1 MAYPSD
7 DANRPKKQEHTLATD
22 DDSGY
27 LSDGNT
33 TSQWQRSS
41 EKKAIRKVDTTV
53 LPLLL
58 LGLLV
63 FQLDRMN
70 LASALT
76 RGLRQD
82 IAIDQS
88 TVNVGNQMMYLGTV
102 VLEIPYNLILQRLGP
117 QKWIAAQVLVFG
129 LIATLQVFVR
139 DRTGF
144 LVVRSLLGLAE
155 AGYIPGSIY
164 TLSTWYRKRE
174 LGTRVAIFFFGM
186 FRSNALSPILA
197 SGFLHLDG
205 AQGLTGWQ
213 WIFIIEGV
221 FTMVVGTLLLF
232 VLPGSPDEPRPLL
245 TKGLVTFNKQDQYI
259 LRERL
264 VEDDAEKRIGAQSM
278 AIPWKLVRQTVLHYK
293 RWPTLLSSFCV
304 FSTWSPL
311 TTYTPSIYVDLGF
324 NRIAANALAAV
335 GATLALVVVF
345 CFARLSDRT
354 NRRGYCVMLAQVC
367 YLITLI
373 VARSVFSMN
382 SSTSTTALSPNRIL
396 TLLRPIVSLVA
407 TSFALNFRIMVSR
420 SVRHFLHLR
429 KRCATVCSL
438 RLHHQQRASVTF
450 PILIK

>member
-1 MAYPSD
+1 M
-7 DANRPKKQEHTLATD
+7 
-22 DDSGY
+22 DSGTGSCLRTYRYTASVRQGSHWLPRGEESAWPGRGGLYSRLY
-27 LSDGNT
+27 LHSVDVVSEARTWHAGCDLFLQDVWEQCTESDTGVWFLA
-33 TSQWQRSS
+33 SRRCARS
-41 EKKAIRKVDTTV
+41 
-53 LPLLL
+53 
-58 LGLLV
+58 
-63 FQLDRMN
+63 DRM
-70 LASALT
+70 AV
-76 RGLRQD
+76 D
-82 IAIDQS
+82 
-88 TVNVGNQMMYLGTV
+88 
-102 VLEIPYNLILQRLGP
+102 
-117 QKWIAAQVLVFG
+117 
-129 LIATLQVFVR
+129 
-139 DRTGF
+139 
-144 LVVRSLLGLAE
+144 
-155 AGYIPGSIY
+155 
-164 TLSTWYRKRE
+164 
-174 LGTRVAIFFFGM
+174 
-186 FRSNALSPILA
+186 
-197 SGFLHLDG
+197 
-205 AQGLTGWQ
+205 
-213 WIFIIEGV
+213 FIIEGV

-245 TKGLVTFNKQDQYI
+245 TKGLITFNKQDQYI

-264 VEDDAEKRIGAQSM
+264 VEDDAEKRIGTQRM

-311 TTYTPSIYVDLGF
+311 TTYAPSIYVDLGF

-407 TSFALNFRIMVSR
+407 TSFALNFRIMVSH

-429 KRCATVCSL
+429 KRCATVC
-438 RLHHQQRASVTF
+438 
-450 PILIK
+450 

>member
-76 RGLRQD
+76 GGLRQD

-88 TVNVGNQMMYLGTV
+88 TVNLGNQMMYLGTV

-117 QKWIAAQVLVFG
+117 RKWIAAQVLVFG

-155 AGYIPGSIY
+155 AGYITGSIY

-186 FRSNALSPILA
+186 FGSNALSPMLA

-205 AQGLTGWQ
+205 VQGLTGWQ

-264 VEDDAEKRIGAQSM
+264 VEDDAEKRIGAQCM
-278 AIPWKLVRQTVLHYK
+278 AIP
-293 RWPTLLSSFCV
+293 
-304 FSTWSPL
+304 
-311 TTYTPSIYVDLGF
+311 
-324 NRIAANALAAV
+324 
-335 GATLALVVVF
+335 
-345 CFARLSDRT
+345 
-354 NRRGYCVMLAQVC
+354 
-367 YLITLI
+367 
-373 VARSVFSMN
+373 
-382 SSTSTTALSPNRIL
+382 
-396 TLLRPIVSLVA
+396 
-407 TSFALNFRIMVSR
+407 
-420 SVRHFLHLR
+420 
-429 KRCATVCSL
+429 
-438 RLHHQQRASVTF
+438 
-450 PILIK
+450 